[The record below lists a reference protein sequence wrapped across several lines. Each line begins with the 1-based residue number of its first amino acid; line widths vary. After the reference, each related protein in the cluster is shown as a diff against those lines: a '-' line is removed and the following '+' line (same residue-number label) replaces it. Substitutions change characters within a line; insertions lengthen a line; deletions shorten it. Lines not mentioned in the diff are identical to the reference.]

1 VKQPRKRK
9 PTVAVIDIGSNSVRL
24 VVYEALERSLI
35 SIFNEKALC
44 GLGREVQSTGLL
56 APDAVERALT
66 ALRRFHALCKI
77 QQVGRVFAIAT
88 AACRD
93 ASNGP
98 DFIAQAERI
107 CGVPI
112 EILSGPREA
121 KLSALGVVSGIH
133 KPDGIVGDLGGGS
146 LELIDVRGN
155 SVRSGVT
162 LPLGSLA
169 LQDMS
174 HKSLKHAEQIVG
186 QGLAD
191 VAQLKAGRGRT
202 FYAVGGTWRAL
213 ARIHIFQSGYPLG
226 VMHGYSIPASEA
238 LDFVRRLRRLAAAGM
253 LANIEMIADARRP
266 LLTYGALV
274 LEYVIRVTRPK
285 TIMFSTFGVREGLLY
300 SMLPEPERAKDGLIC
315 AAEELNE
322 LLSRSARHA
331 RELIEWTD
339 HFARVVKLRETE
351 EDRRL
356 RHVACLLSDIGWRV
370 HPDHRGEQTLAQ
382 IINGNFGDISH
393 QGRAFVGL
401 AVFYRYAGLSEEN
414 QPPTIIQD
422 LVTATMLER
431 ARVLGAAFRVAHLI
445 SAARPGVLPAT
456 HFRSEGRKLMLVFEH
471 RSRRRSRR
479 WPLQAAGAARRPL
492 RINCHALEHDPEKC
506 AAVFPRDKR
515 KALALRSCSI
525 KEFLTWC
532 APPHRPTASP
542 AWPPQACACAR
553 AFPQS
558 QRRSRPAATTVS
570 RPARHRS

>member
-1 VKQPRKRK
+1 VKRPRKRK
-9 PTVAVIDIGSNSVRL
+9 ATVAVIDIGSNSVRL

-35 SIFNEKALC
+35 TIFNEKALC

-66 ALRRFHALCKI
+66 ALRRFRALCRI
-77 QQVGRVFAIAT
+77 QQVGKVYAIAT

-98 DFIAQAERI
+98 DFIAQAERL
-107 CGVPI
+107 CGVKI

-121 KLSALGVVSGIH
+121 KLSALGVISGIH

-155 SVRSGVT
+155 AVRSGVT

-169 LQDMS
+169 LQDSS
-174 HKSLKHAEQIVG
+174 HKSIKQAERIVRSD
-186 QGLAD
+186 LID

-213 ARIHIFQSGYPLG
+213 ARIHIIQSGYPLG
-226 VMHGYSIPASEA
+226 VMHGYSIPATEA
-238 LDFVRRLRRLAAAGM
+238 LEFARRLRRLAATGM
-253 LANIEMIADARRP
+253 LANIETIAEARRP

-274 LEYVIRVTRPK
+274 LEYVIRVARPK

-300 SMLPEPERAKDGLIC
+300 SMLPDAERAKDGLLT
-315 AAEELNE
+315 AAQELNE

-339 HFARVVKLRETE
+339 RFVRVVKLRETE
-351 EDRRL
+351 EDKRL
-356 RHVACLLSDIGWRV
+356 RHAACLLSDIGWRV
-370 HPDHRGEQTLAQ
+370 HPDHRGEQTMTQ

-414 QPPTIIQD
+414 QPPPIIQD
-422 LVTATMLER
+422 LVTAAMLER

-445 SAARPGVLPAT
+445 SAAQPGVLPAT

-471 RSRRRSRR
+471 RMVDLVADRVGGRFKQLARLVGRTGSIVRR
-479 WPLQAAGAARRPL
+479 
-492 RINCHALEHDPEKC
+492 
-506 AAVFPRDKR
+506 
-515 KALALRSCSI
+515 
-525 KEFLTWC
+525 
-532 APPHRPTASP
+532 
-542 AWPPQACACAR
+542 
-553 AFPQS
+553 
-558 QRRSRPAATTVS
+558 
-570 RPARHRS
+570 